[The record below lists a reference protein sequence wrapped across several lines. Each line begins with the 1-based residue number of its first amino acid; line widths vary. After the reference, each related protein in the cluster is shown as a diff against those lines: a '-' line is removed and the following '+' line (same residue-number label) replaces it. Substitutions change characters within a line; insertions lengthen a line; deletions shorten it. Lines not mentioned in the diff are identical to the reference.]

1 MVCRLSSWV
10 LIFLLRL
17 VSLSIVGH
25 TVYFLQKLSFPLVKD
40 SHRSCQLIFQQDTH
54 ILPTNDYFRI
64 HTSFLSPLFRG
75 RGAPLFTHIF
85 HAALLFVSLSFHWA
99 QKRNKR
105 CKQSL
110 DIMTCGNNSL
120 ISFLHPPTSSPNAKD
135 VAPLI
140 PELPAGLEDTAR
152 YQCQTE

>member
-1 MVCRLSSWV
+1 MQCGYENAVGAVIGMPPL
-10 LIFLLRL
+10 FMGLLRL

-85 HAALLFVSLSFHWA
+85 HTALLFVSFRFTGH
-99 QKRNKR
+99 KK
-105 CKQSL
+105 
-110 DIMTCGNNSL
+110 
-120 ISFLHPPTSSPNAKD
+120 
-135 VAPLI
+135 
-140 PELPAGLEDTAR
+140 E
-152 YQCQTE
+152 QTL